1 MVETLRAH
9 FVALKQISLIEE
21 RLGLKRM
28 GCDTVIDG
36 VVVENDWRFF
46 LSCVFDLLIICGP
59 NGELLNKAYL
69 SHPNN

>member
-36 VVVENDWRFF
+36 MVVENDWRFF
-46 LSCVFDLLIICGP
+46 FLVFLIC
-59 NGELLNKAYL
+59 
-69 SHPNN
+69 